1 MEGEGR
7 GCLAYANIQWKK
19 RLIFGSDKE
28 RGERER
34 LVSWFPGYL
43 VPYLYTLIE
52 PLISFKRF
60 FCKNF
65 RSGELASNLKQCFGS
80 GSFCPEPDRTFFPES
95 RSAKNSG
102 SDPENPDP

>member
-1 MEGEGR
+1 MQTSSG
-7 GCLAYANIQWKK
+7 KK

-80 GSFCPEPDRTFFPES
+80 GSFCPDRTFFPES